1 MRFKK
6 GFDCNQDILKIL
18 AVIAMTIDHIGH
30 YLMKEPTLDNGY
42 NLIGRIA
49 FPIFAFLL
57 MFHLSKR
64 QIFKK
69 YILRLGAFGVLSS
82 LVLYPFLWGIQDN
95 ILFTFLLPVCVLGV
109 IKWVDEQSWS
119 EKNLTLFLG
128 SCFLIAGAL
137 LSTLLSYGLP
147 GYLFLILLYFVFQRN
162 RKKDILLYL
171 MILLSFLINFYFS
184 WDSFVL
190 ALIGGLTTIF
200 LLFWKGT
207 KKYPRLLPTWSLF
220 YIYYPL
226 HLWVIFML
234 DF

>member
-6 GFDCNQDILKIL
+6 EFDCNQDILKIL
-18 AVIAMTIDHIGH
+18 AVIAMTIDHIGC
-30 YLMKEPTLDNGY
+30 YLIKEPTLDNGY

-49 FPIFAFLL
+49 FPIFSFLL

-69 YILRLGAFGVLSS
+69 YILRLGAFGILSS
-82 LVLYPFLWGIQDN
+82 LVLYPFPWSIQNN
-95 ILFTFLLPVCVLGV
+95 ILFTFLLPVCILGA
-109 IKWVDEQSWS
+109 IKWIDEQSWS
-119 EKNLTLFLG
+119 EKNLTLLLGVSFL
-128 SCFLIAGAL
+128 LAGAL
-137 LSTLLSYGLP
+137 LSTFLSYGLL
-147 GYLFLILLYFVFQRN
+147 GYLFLILLYFVLQRN

-171 MILLSFLINFYFS
+171 MLLLSFLINFYFS

-190 ALIGGLTTIF
+190 ALVSGLTTIF
-200 LLFWKGT
+200 LLFWNDA
-207 KKYPRLLPTWSLF
+207 KKYPRLLPAWSLF